1 MEHIISNQPE
11 AEILKEPHIKLMGGG
26 GVASPSDPLDVSQY
40 TVEEIAA
47 AVEVAQNWGTY
58 VTVHSYTA
66 KAIQNAIRGGVR
78 NVEHGQMI
86 DEETAQLMKETNT
99 SICLQPFYDDED
111 AIPLPAGSFQEEK
124 YQAMISGT
132 DTAFALAQKY
142 DLLFGFGT
150 DTQGMARSCE
160 RNLLCKADC
169 GLFPDL
175 CGVLQGSSPYRYNY
189 CVLLQA
195 EGSTKDEW
203 SGFL

>member
-47 AVEVAQNWGTY
+47 AVEVAENWGTY

-142 DLLFGFGT
+142 DLLFEFCANAKAVSVPRSWPGT
-150 DTQGMARSCE
+150 FLMKRPA
-160 RNLLCKADC
+160 
-169 GLFPDL
+169 
-175 CGVLQGSSPYRYNY
+175 GSEIPSSS
-189 CVLLQA
+189 L
-195 EGSTKDEW
+195 
-203 SGFL
+203 